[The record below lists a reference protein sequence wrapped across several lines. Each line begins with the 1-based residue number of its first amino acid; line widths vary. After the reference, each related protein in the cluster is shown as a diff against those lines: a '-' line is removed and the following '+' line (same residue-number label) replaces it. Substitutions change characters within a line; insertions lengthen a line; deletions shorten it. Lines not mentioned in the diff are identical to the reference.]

1 MNVCINVMLA
11 FLNDICRTEHIE
23 IHDPTVFSLHCVGVV
38 YYDLPSVDEK
48 DWRKKRSKKMFL

>member
-1 MNVCINVMLA
+1 MTSVERSTLKFMTLLSSHCM
-11 FLNDICRTEHIE
+11 
-23 IHDPTVFSLHCVGVV
+23 HCVGVV